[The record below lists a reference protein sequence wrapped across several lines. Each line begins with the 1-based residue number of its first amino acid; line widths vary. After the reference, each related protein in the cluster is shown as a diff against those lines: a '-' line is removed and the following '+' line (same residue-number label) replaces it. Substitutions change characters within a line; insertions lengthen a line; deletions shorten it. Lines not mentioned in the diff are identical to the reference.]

1 MGKDLV
7 QYDSRMGYWKGK
19 GESRRFVPLTN
30 FAMKFTKFVRSPEQL
45 PDYAGFIVK
54 VTQPSGKRITEG
66 SVSIH
71 CLYNCSILALLSMVI
86 WYSDRVSCR
95 GTTSA
100 IATNCAQHWELQCP
114 TAYWAVSCHPLR
126 SRKCW
131 CRNGRNC
138 CKFWSFMPS
147 CIARSVYS
155 AKHMHELFLRRMI
168 AVLTMHGYY
177 G

>member
-7 QYDSRMGYWKGK
+7 QYDSRMGYWRGK

-30 FAMKFTKFVRSPEQL
+30 FEMKFTKFVRSPEQL

-86 WYSDRVSCR
+86 
-95 GTTSA
+95 
-100 IATNCAQHWELQCP
+100 
-114 TAYWAVSCHPLR
+114 
-126 SRKCW
+126 
-131 CRNGRNC
+131 
-138 CKFWSFMPS
+138 
-147 CIARSVYS
+147 
-155 AKHMHELFLRRMI
+155 
-168 AVLTMHGYY
+168 
-177 G
+177 